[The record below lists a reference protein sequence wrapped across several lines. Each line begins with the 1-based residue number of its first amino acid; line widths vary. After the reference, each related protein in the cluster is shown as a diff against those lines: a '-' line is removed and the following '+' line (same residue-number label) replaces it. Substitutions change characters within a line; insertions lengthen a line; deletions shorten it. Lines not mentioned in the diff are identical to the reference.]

1 MNIKEAEQQQQQQQ
15 QHHHHDQQQQFC
27 RFYKIGYLTP

>member
-15 QHHHHDQQQQFC
+15 QQQFR